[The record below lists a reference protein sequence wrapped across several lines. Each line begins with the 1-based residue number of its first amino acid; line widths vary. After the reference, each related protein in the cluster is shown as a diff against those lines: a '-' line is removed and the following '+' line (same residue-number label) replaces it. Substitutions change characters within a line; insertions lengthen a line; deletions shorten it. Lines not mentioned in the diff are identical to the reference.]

1 MSSAEVKNGKKHVV
15 IIGAGA
21 AGMVSDPTLSPSVS
35 MLMENSHV
43 LQRLLSTKINTK
55 SQ

>member
-1 MSSAEVKNGKKHVV
+1 MSSAEIKNGKKHIV

-21 AGMVSDPTLSPSVS
+21 AGMVSDPTLSSS
-35 MLMENSHV
+35 ILILMEISHV
-43 LQRLLSTKINTK
+43 LQRLLSIKTNTK